1 MGNLLLPRTTATW
14 QNWSGNA
21 RARPARL
28 VRPKRE
34 AAIAALV
41 ADAARQ
47 GQTVRA
53 AGTGHSFNPLAC
65 TSGLLLDLRLCAG
78 VVRIDREA
86 AQVTVRPG
94 TSLWQLAATL
104 DQAGLAL
111 GNLGTL
117 AGQTVAG
124 ALSTGTH
131 GTGIRHRPF
140 ADQVTA
146 LRLVTAD
153 GSVLTL
159 DRGSDPDTFRCART
173 ALGALGIITEVTLA
187 CVARYSLRATTHAA
201 PLDGLLDRF
210 DEWSQSADHV
220 AFSWQPWAD
229 RVCVRSLSRSSE
241 PRTPGAARH
250 RYLATL
256 SETRCGLA
264 GLAGRKRPAAVPRL
278 VGRIAGQGQ
287 QATHYVDV
295 SYRAFTFPQP
305 VKFLAMEHAL
315 PLENV
320 PAGVRALRGAL
331 RRAGHNSPYSVL
343 VRVGAPDDAPLSPA
357 YGRRTGY
364 VNLTVPRT
372 AGYIELLRLA
382 EHIALELDGRPHWG
396 KAHTATAEV
405 LAPRYP
411 EWATFQRVRA
421 QLDPGGLFS
430 NDYIDRVLGRTAMAT
445 DTGDGHQG
453 RVPAR
458 GGG

>member
-1 MGNLLLPRTTATW
+1 MTRFCRRLAATGPASSTSFWESANEVICCSQGLRLHGRTGQATRAPGLAW
-14 QNWSGNA
+14 A
-21 RARPARL
+21 RGYGRQ
-28 VRPKRE
+28 RE
-34 AAIAALV
+34 AAIAAVV

-47 GQTVRA
+47 GQARA
-53 AGTGHSFNPLAC
+53 ACMVNSFNPLAC
-65 TSGLLLDLRLCAG
+65 TSGLLLDLRRCAG

-187 CVARYSLRATTHAA
+187 CVASYSLRATTHAA

-220 AFSWQPWAD
+220 AFSWQPWDD

-241 PRTPGAARH
+241 PRTRGAARH

-264 GLAGRKRPAAVPRL
+264 ASLAG
-278 VGRIAGQGQ
+278 
-287 QATHYVDV
+287 
-295 SYRAFTFPQP
+295 S
-305 VKFLAMEHAL
+305 
-315 PLENV
+315 
-320 PAGVRALRGAL
+320 
-331 RRAGHNSPYSVL
+331 
-343 VRVGAPDDAPLSPA
+343 
-357 YGRRTGY
+357 
-364 VNLTVPRT
+364 
-372 AGYIELLRLA
+372 
-382 EHIALELDGRPHWG
+382 GRP
-396 KAHTATAEV
+396 
-405 LAPRYP
+405 PC
-411 EWATFQRVRA
+411 
-421 QLDPGGLFS
+421 PGWSAG
-430 NDYIDRVLGRTAMAT
+430 
-445 DTGDGHQG
+445 
-453 RVPAR
+453 
-458 GGG
+458 

>member
-1 MGNLLLPRTTATW
+1 M
-14 QNWSGNA
+14 
-21 RARPARL
+21 
-28 VRPKRE
+28 
-34 AAIAALV
+34 AAV
-41 ADAARQ
+41 ADAVRH

-53 AGTGHSFNPLAC
+53 VGSGHSFSPLAC
-65 TSGLLLDLRLCAG
+65 TNGLLLDLRLCAG
-78 VVRIDREA
+78 VVRVDREA
-86 AQVTVRPG
+86 ARVTVRPG

-104 DQAGLAL
+104 DRAGLAL

-117 AGQTVAG
+117 GGQTVAG

-146 LRLVTAD
+146 LQLVTAD

-159 DRGSDPDTFRCART
+159 DRESDPDTFRCART
-173 ALGALGIITEVTLA
+173 ALGALGIITVVTLA
-187 CVARYSLRATTHAA
+187 CVASYNLHVTTQSA
-201 PLDGLLDRF
+201 PLDDLLDRF
-210 DEWSQSADHV
+210 GEWSQSADHV
-220 AFSWQPWAD
+220 AFSWQPWDD
-229 RVCVRSLSRSSE
+229 RVCVRSMSRSPQ
-241 PRTPGAARH
+241 PRTPGAVRH

-256 SETRCGLA
+256 SEARCGLA
-264 GLAGRKRPAAVPRL
+264 GLVGRKRPASVPWL
-278 VGRIAGQGQ
+278 AGRVAGQGQ
-287 QATHYVDV
+287 EATHYVDA

-305 VKFLAMEHAL
+305 VKFLAMEYAL
-315 PLENV
+315 PLENIPV
-320 PAGVRALRGAL
+320 GVRALRGAL
-331 RRAGHNSPYSVL
+331 RRAGHKSPYSVL

-357 YGRRTGY
+357 YGRPTGY

-382 EHIALELDGRPHWG
+382 EHIALEFDGRPHWG
-396 KAHTATAEV
+396 KAHAATAEV

-430 NDYIDRVLGRTAMAT
+430 NDYIDRVLGRSASAT
-445 DTGDGHQG
+445 DAVGGHRG
-453 RVPAR
+453 RVPTR

>member
-1 MGNLLLPRTTATW
+1 MDNLLLPRAEPTW

-34 AAIAALV
+34 AAIVAAV

-65 TSGLLLDLRLCAG
+65 TNGLLLDLRLCAG
-78 VVRIDREA
+78 VVRVDREA

-94 TSLWQLAATL
+94 TSLRQLAATL
-104 DQAGLAL
+104 DQVGLAL

-140 ADQVTA
+140 ADQVAA

-159 DRGSDPDTFRCART
+159 DGESDPDTFRCART
-173 ALGALGIITEVTLA
+173 ALGALGVITEVTLA
-187 CVARYSLRATTHAA
+187 CVASYNLHVTTHAA
-201 PLDGLLDRF
+201 PLEGLLDRF
-210 DEWSQSADHV
+210 GEWSQSADHV
-220 AFSWQPWAD
+220 AFSWQPWDD
-229 RVCVRSLSRSSE
+229 RVCVRSLSRTPE
-241 PRTPGAARH
+241 PRTRGAARH

-264 GLAGRKRPAAVPRL
+264 GLVGRKRPAAVPRL
-278 VGRIAGQGQ
+278 VGLVAGQGQ
-287 QATHYVDV
+287 ESTNYVDV

-305 VKFLAMEHAL
+305 IKFLAMEYAL
-315 PLENV
+315 PLENIPV
-320 PAGVRALRGAL
+320 GVRALRGAL
-331 RRAGHNSPYSVL
+331 RSAGHNSPYSVL

-357 YGRRTGY
+357 YGRPTGY

-382 EHIALELDGRPHWG
+382 EHIALEFDGRPHWG

-430 NDYIDRVLGRTAMAT
+430 NDYVDRVLGRSATAT
-445 DTGDGHQG
+445 DAAAGYQG
-453 RVPAR
+453 RVPTQ